1 MTVAW
6 RKLGFDSDVVA
17 ASSLASVAY
26 ALANTL
32 SSAASEG
39 GVVDEAARTM
49 ADSAASRAVSVGLIA
64 VSALSSAA
72 SAASQGTS
80 AGLLALSALSSAAS
94 AASQGTSA
102 GLLALSAASSAA
114 TALSVASSAGSLVST
129 LVTHAGR
136 HKNSTASTGADEL
149 LLSDFGEPDAAV
161 KFSNQQATDFVLHTT
176 ADTATLSSLNVSVAI
191 GKIAYVTAESGVYV
205 CIVAA

>member
-26 ALANTL
+26 ALASTL
-32 SSAASEG
+32 SSVASEG
-39 GVVDEAARTM
+39 GVIDETARTM

-64 VSALSSAA
+64 GSASSSAA
-72 SAASQGTS
+72 SADSKATS
-80 AGLLALSALSSAAS
+80 AGLL
-94 AASQGTSA
+94 SQ
-102 GLLALSAASSAA
+102 SAASSAA
-114 TALSVASSAGSLVST
+114 SADSKATSAGT
-129 LVTHAGR
+129 LVETHASR
-136 HKNSTASTGADEL
+136 HKNSTAGTGADEL

-205 CIVAA
+205 CTVAA

>member
-26 ALANTL
+26 ALASTL

-39 GVVDEAARTM
+39 GVVDETARTM
-49 ADSAASRAVSVGLIA
+49 ADSAASRAVSVGLVA
-64 VSALSSAA
+64 GSALSSAA

-114 TALSVASSAGSLVST
+114 SADSKGTSAGT
-129 LVTHAGR
+129 LAATHAGR
-136 HKNSTASTGADEL
+136 HKNSSGSTGADEL

-205 CIVAA
+205 CTVAA